1 METIKLKKPIKLS
14 ETQPEITELTFREMV
29 AGDLRGLKQD
39 DPMGS
44 TLNLAGRLCGQPP
57 AVMDRLS
64 MGDLAQV
71 SEFIKA
77 QAGDFL

>member
-1 METIKLKKPIKLS
+1 METIKLKKPIKFS

-44 TLNLAGRLCGQPP
+44 MLILAGRLCGQVPV
-57 AVMDRLS
+57 VMDKLS

-71 SEFIKA
+71 SDLIKT